1 MILVYLLALAVAVGY
16 LRGGRL
22 KGYLQKPLRGVVW
35 PVAGFLIE
43 SSFAWLPAR
52 RSRPAFA
59 LAVAC
64 RRG

>member
-35 PVAGFLIE
+35 PVAGF
-43 SSFAWLPAR
+43 
-52 RSRPAFA
+52 
-59 LAVAC
+59 
-64 RRG
+64 